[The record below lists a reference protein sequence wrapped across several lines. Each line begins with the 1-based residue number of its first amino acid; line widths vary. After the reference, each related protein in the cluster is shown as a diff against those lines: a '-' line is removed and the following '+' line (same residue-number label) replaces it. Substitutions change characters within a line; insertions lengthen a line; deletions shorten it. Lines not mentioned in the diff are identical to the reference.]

1 MLADIYKNK
10 WIWMLLRGAL
20 LAGIL
25 FHSLVFFTINKFYP
39 SAVQIILWNY
49 WSRGYLAECLQRQFL
64 EDVQEFL
71 FWQYTASLFD
81 S

>member
-25 FHSLVFFTINKFYP
+25 FHSLVFFTINKFIP
-39 SAVQIILWNY
+39 RGANY
-49 WSRGYLAECLQRQFL
+49 SVELLVAEGDLAECLQRQFL

-71 FWQYTASLFD
+71 FLAVYC
-81 S
+81 